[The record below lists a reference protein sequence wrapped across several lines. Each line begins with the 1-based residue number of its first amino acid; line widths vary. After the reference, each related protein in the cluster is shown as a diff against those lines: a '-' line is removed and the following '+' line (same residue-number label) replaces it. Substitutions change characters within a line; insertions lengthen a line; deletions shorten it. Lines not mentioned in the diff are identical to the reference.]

1 MTPFLPAAAAILALA
16 VPAPVPPP
24 SSAWTGVAMLAQAAP
39 SPSPSPSP
47 AATRPAIVVPSGP
60 LTVGQRVTVTLRGWP
75 VGPVHL
81 TVCGNDARR
90 GALDCANEQATTVQ
104 APAGTGMAP
113 ILLAAPPVACPCVL
127 RAADLSGAAQVTAA
141 LPLSGVTAAPAPAPA
156 AAPRLHL
163 DELRVAGRGPLRAW
177 FGLPETLTVR
187 VALRNPGPA
196 DVVDPPF
203 TLLFGRPGRAHTIV
217 AAPPLGTI
225 GAGQARTY
233 EIPVP
238 VDVAVLGK
246 HELHGRVDVPEQP
259 VAFVV
264 ETRRY
269 PWGLLGAAAVLVV
282 APIVLRPRPP
292 RRRGRHRTAEGTG

>member
-1 MTPFLPAAAAILALA
+1 MTPVLPAAAAILALA
-16 VPAPVPPP
+16 VPVPAPP
-24 SSAWTGVAMLAQAAP
+24 STPDGAAVSAPAAP
-39 SPSPSPSP
+39 SST
-47 AATRPAIVVPSGP
+47 AASAPPRPAVVVPSGP

-75 VGPVHL
+75 AGPVHL

-104 APAGTGMAP
+104 VPAGTTAEP
-113 ILLAAPPVACPCVL
+113 IALAAPPVACPCVL
-127 RAADLSGAAQVTAA
+127 RAHALTGAVQATAA
-141 LPLSGVTAAPAPAPA
+141 LPVRGVTAAPAPAPA
-156 AAPRLHL
+156 ATPRLHL
-163 DELRVAGRGPLRAW
+163 DELRVAGRRPLREW

-203 TLLFGRPGRAHTIV
+203 TLLLGRPGRAHTIV

-225 GAGQARTY
+225 GAGQVRTY

-238 VDVAVLGK
+238 VDVAVLGA
-246 HELHGRVDVPEQP
+246 HELHGRVDLPERP

-264 ETRRY
+264 ETSRH

-292 RRRGRHRTAEGTG
+292 RRRGRHRTGEGTG

>member
-16 VPAPVPPP
+16 VPAPVPAP
-24 SSAWTGVAMLAQAAP
+24 SSARTDVAMLAQAAP
-39 SPSPSPSP
+39 SPSPSS

-75 VGPVHL
+75 AGPVHL

-90 GALDCANEQATTVQ
+90 GALDCAHEQATTVEVQ
-104 APAGTGMAP
+104 ADTAAAP

-127 RAADLSGAAQVTAA
+127 RAHALTGATQTTAA
-141 LPLSGVTAAPAPAPA
+141 LPLSGVTAVPAPVPA

-225 GAGQARTY
+225 GAGQVRTY

-264 ETRRY
+264 ETRRH

-282 APIVLRPRPP
+282 APIVLRPP